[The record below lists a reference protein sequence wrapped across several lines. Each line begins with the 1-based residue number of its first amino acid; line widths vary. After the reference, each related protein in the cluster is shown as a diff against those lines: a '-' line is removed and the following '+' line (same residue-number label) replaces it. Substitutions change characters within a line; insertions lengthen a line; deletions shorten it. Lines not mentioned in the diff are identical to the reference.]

1 MHIVNNHLNTLLSE
15 FYLDNTGEVRRSKDG
30 YLGRFSKGDLAKFFI
45 STSGYERIQVPK
57 ARTTL
62 QKSHLVFV
70 LAGNSIP
77 NHLEIDHIDGDKL
90 NNKIDNLRLVDRQ
103 INCKNRTK
111 RSDNTSGVTGINWS
125 EYHGHYVIRRV
136 INNKRISK
144 SRKTMQEALAVLE
157 ELKALGDDYTDRH
170 GK

>member
-1 MHIVNNHLNTLLSE
+1 MHTVNKHLNILLSE
-15 FYLDNTGEVRRSKDG
+15 FYLDNSGEVRRSKDG

-45 STSGYERIQVPK
+45 STGYEKIQVPK
-57 ARTTL
+57 ARTTV

-70 LAGNSIP
+70 LAGNTIP

-103 INCKNRTK
+103 TNCKNRPK
-111 RSDNTSGVTGINWS
+111 RSDNASGVTGIHWS
-125 EYHGHYVIRRV
+125 EYHGRYFIRRT
-136 INNKRISK
+136 INNKRLSR
-144 SRKTMQEALAVLE
+144 SRKTMQEALEVLE
-157 ELKALGDDYTDRH
+157 ELKALGDNYTDRH

>member
-1 MHIVNNHLNTLLSE
+1 MLTVNKYLTTLLDE
-15 FYLDNTGEVRRSKDG
+15 FYLDTNGDVRRSKDG

-45 STSGYERIQVPK
+45 ASNGYERIQVPK

-62 QKSHLVFV
+62 TKAHLVYV
-70 LAGNSIP
+70 LAGNTIP
-77 NHLEIDHIDGDKL
+77 NHLEIDHRDGDRT

-103 INCKNRTK
+103 LNCKNRTK

-125 EYHGHYVIRRV
+125 DYHQHYVIRRT
-136 INNKRISK
+136 INGKRLSR
-144 SRKTMQEALAVLE
+144 SRKTFAEALKVLD
-157 ELKALGDDYTDRH
+157 ELKAMGDGYTARH

>member
-1 MHIVNNHLNTLLSE
+1 MLSVNKHLQVLLDE
-15 FYLDNTGEVRRSKDG
+15 FYLDEQGEVRRSKDG
-30 YLGRFSKGDLAKFFI
+30 YLGRFKQGDLAKFFVGAG
-45 STSGYERIQVPK
+45 GYERIQIPK

-62 QKSHLVFV
+62 TKSHLVFV
-70 LAGNSIP
+70 LAGNNIP
-77 NHLEIDHIDGDKL
+77 DHLEIDHIDGNRT

-136 INNKRISK
+136 INNKRVSR
-144 SRKTMQEALAVLE
+144 SRKTMQEALEVLY
-157 ELKALGDDYTDRH
+157 ELKALGDEYTDRH